1 MLKEII
7 CAGFGGQGVLTTGIL
22 ISYCAFDSGK
32 TMTWYPSYGSEMR
45 GGTANCTIKIS
56 DEEIPSPLAK
66 EIDILLAM
74 NGPAIDKFEK
84 SIKAGGYL
92 FVNSSIVDPNK
103 KYRDDI
109 NVVLVDTEKLAA
121 EAGNPKGANIC
132 LIGALIKKTELMTF
146 EQCEKAITK
155 YFTEHGKAKFTDANK
170 AALKVGYE
178 AF

>member
-32 TMTWYPSYGSEMR
+32 IMTWYPSYGSEMR

-56 DEEIPSPLAK
+56 DEDIASPLAK

-74 NGPAIDKFEK
+74 NGPAIDKFQA
-84 SIKAGGYL
+84 SIKPGGYL
-92 FVNSSIVDPNK
+92 FVNSSIVEDK
-103 KYRDDI
+103 TYRDDI

-121 EAGNPKGANIC
+121 EAGNPKGANIA

-146 EQCEKAITK
+146 EQCEAAITK
-155 YFTEHGKAKFTDANK
+155 YFTEHGKAKFTEANK
-170 AALKVGYE
+170 AALQVGYD